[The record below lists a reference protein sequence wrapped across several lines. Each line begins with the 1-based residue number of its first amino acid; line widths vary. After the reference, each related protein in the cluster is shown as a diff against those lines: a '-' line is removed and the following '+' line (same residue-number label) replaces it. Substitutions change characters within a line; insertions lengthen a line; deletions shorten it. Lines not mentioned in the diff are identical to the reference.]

1 MSRSRA
7 AMAASTRCS
16 PATSGLPKCRP
27 AARCGSLQSSSNPG
41 PMRREMSHKMVAFV
55 ATVAVLAVA
64 LAATVRAADDATGNP
79 LQAQIEHGKST
90 YASKCSHCHGPNMM
104 NSGTITPDLRT
115 FPDDKTRFVT
125 TVKNGK
131 NNKMPPWADILSDEE
146 IGNLWAFISSRRKP

>member
-1 MSRSRA
+1 
-7 AMAASTRCS
+7 MAASTRSS
-16 PATSGLPKCRP
+16 PVTSGLPRFRQ
-27 AARCGSLQSSSNPG
+27 AARCGFLRSSS
-41 PMRREMSHKMVAFV
+41 SHGTMLKEVTYKTVAV
-55 ATVAVLAVA
+55 LATVAVFAVA
-64 LAATVRAADDATGNP
+64 LAATVGAADDATGDP
-79 LQAQIEHGKST
+79 VQAQIDHGKST

-104 NSGTITPDLRT
+104 NSGTITPDLRA